1 MYNRHAMFLGRHL
14 TMQVSL
20 VVLLCVLSTCVLSVP
35 VGPYSAVNGPVT
47 AFRALR
53 ASILMFWSIVV
64 AALSPIRMRRLH
76 KTAWAPLLTRF
87 GQLVFADLQLRS
99 VLRC

>member
-1 MYNRHAMFLGRHL
+1 MFLGRHF

-20 VVLLCVLSTCVLSVP
+20 VVLLCVLSTCLLSFP

-47 AFRALR
+47 VFRALR

-64 AALSPIRMRRLH
+64 AAFSPIRMRRLR
-76 KTAWAPLLTRF
+76 KTAWAPLLTGF
-87 GQLVFADLQLRS
+87 GQVVFADLQLSS

>member
-1 MYNRHAMFLGRHL
+1 MFLGRHL
-14 TMQVSL
+14 TMHVSL
-20 VVLLCVLSTCVLSVP
+20 VVLLCVLSTCLLSVP

-64 AALSPIRMRRLH
+64 AAFSPIRMPRLP
-76 KTAWAPLLTRF
+76 KTAWALLLTGF
-87 GQLVFADLQLRS
+87 GQVVFADLQLSS

>member
-1 MYNRHAMFLGRHL
+1 MLPGRHL
-14 TMQVSL
+14 TMHVSL

-53 ASILMFWSIVV
+53 ASILMFWSIVI
-64 AALSPIRMRRLH
+64 AAFSPICMRRLR
-76 KTAWAPLLTRF
+76 KTVWAPLLTGF
-87 GQLVFADLQLRS
+87 GQVVFADLQLSS

>member
-1 MYNRHAMFLGRHL
+1 MFLGRHL

-20 VVLLCVLSTCVLSVP
+20 VALLCMVSTCLVSGP
-35 VGPYSAVNGPVT
+35 VGPYSAVHGPVT

-64 AALSPIRMRRLH
+64 GAFSPILTPRLPC
-76 KTAWAPLLTRF
+76 TAGAFSLTAMD
-87 GQLVFADLQLRS
+87 QLTFPGRQLNP

>member
-1 MYNRHAMFLGRHL
+1 MFFGRHL

-20 VVLLCVLSTCVLSVP
+20 VVLLCMVSTCLLSVP
-35 VGPYSAVNGPVT
+35 VGPYSAVHGPVT

-53 ASILMFWSIVV
+53 ASIVMFWSIVV
-64 AALSPIRMRRLH
+64 AAFTAIRMRPLR
-76 KTAWAPLLTRF
+76 KTAWAPLLTGF
-87 GQLVFADLQLRS
+87 GQIVFRDLQLSS

>member
-1 MYNRHAMFLGRHL
+1 MYNERAMFLGRHL

-20 VVLLCVLSTCVLSVP
+20 VVLLCMLSTCLLSVP
-35 VGPYSAVNGPVT
+35 AGPFSAVYGPVT

-53 ASILMFWSIVV
+53 ASLLMFWSIVV
-64 AALSPIRMRRLH
+64 AAFSPILMRRLPCI
-76 KTAWAPLLTRF
+76 AWTPSWMGV
-87 GQLVFADLQLRS
+87 GQVGFAELQLSS

>member
-1 MYNRHAMFLGRHL
+1 MFLSRHL
-14 TMQVSL
+14 IVHVSV
-20 VVLLCVLSTCVLSVP
+20 VVLLCTVSTCLLSVP
-35 VGPYSAVNGPVT
+35 VGPYSAVHGPVT

-64 AALSPIRMRRLH
+64 AAFSPIRMPLMP
-76 KTAWAPLLTRF
+76 KTAWALLLTGF
-87 GQLVFADLQLRS
+87 GQVEFADLQRSS